1 MRPGSVHYMAMP
13 ITEVIQVIVSF
24 SNFTVTEPSVF
35 ASHTLHVSRW
45 SPMSSMHNEIIR
57 PSEVNWSE
65 VKWSEVKWM
74 DWWYLPAPVRWCIVI
89 FTIYLK
95 LGLISRRDDSVW
107 LPMLSIH
114 SLTYGDWLIVMAWK
128 RECSEESAYLSG
140 TVVSSIERRGDG
152 LLR

>member
-57 PSEVNWSE
+57 PSEV
-65 VKWSEVKWM
+65 KWSEVNGLM
-74 DWWYLPAPVRWCIVI
+74 VPTCSCSLVYRDIYNI
-89 FTIYLK
+89 FEVGADFSQGRKCLTPNALNP
-95 LGLISRRDDSVW
+95 LTDLWRLIDRDGMKKGV
-107 LPMLSIH
+107 
-114 SLTYGDWLIVMAWK
+114 
-128 RECSEESAYLSG
+128 
-140 TVVSSIERRGDG
+140 
-152 LLR
+152 

>member
-57 PSEVNWSE
+57 PSEV
-65 VKWSEVKWM
+65 KWSEWTDGTYLLLFAGVS
-74 DWWYLPAPVRWCIVI
+74 WYLQYI
-89 FTIYLK
+89 
-95 LGLISRRDDSVW
+95 
-107 LPMLSIH
+107 
-114 SLTYGDWLIVMAWK
+114 
-128 RECSEESAYLSG
+128 
-140 TVVSSIERRGDG
+140 
-152 LLR
+152 